1 MAQCLQDV
9 EIQDRY
15 YGKELIRIVQV
26 EKNGENKRIKA
37 LEAVIIKSEEKSNE

>member
-1 MAQCLQDV
+1 MAEDSHDV

-26 EKNGENKRIKA
+26 EKNGKDGKEFRSRWNKI
-37 LEAVIIKSEEKSNE
+37 N